1 MAQRRINNPALLYA
15 ILDKLGQILHIPVFA
30 TTQNKARLGETVPEL
45 MLDAPGGIRTVIH
58 ADKTVF
64 SMLTPEVRAGI
75 ASLNSR
81 LSCVIVGIETHICV
95 TQTALDLLSE
105 GHNVYVIADGVSS
118 VNKEEVPVALARLRQ
133 AGAQVVTSES
143 WMYEVMGDAK
153 IAEFKEIIKVVKESA
168 ESTKEAL
175 QSLCK
180 I

>member
-1 MAQRRINNPALLYA
+1 
-15 ILDKLGQILHIPVFA
+15 
-30 TTQNKARLGETVPEL
+30 
-45 MLDAPGGIRTVIH
+45 
-58 ADKTVF
+58 
-64 SMLTPEVRAGI
+64 MLTPEVRAGI
-75 ASLNSR
+75 ASLNSLNSR
-81 LSCVIVGIETHICV
+81 LSCVIVGIESHICV

-118 VNKEEVPVALARLRQ
+118 VNKEEVPIALARLRH
-133 AGAQVVTSES
+133 AGAQVLTSEC